1 MNKGVSC
8 LCLTYGRPTLLEEAI
23 ESFLRQ
29 RWDGPSELI
38 ILNDHPDQK
47 LIYRNRR
54 VRIFNARR
62 RLATLGQKR
71 NLSVA
76 LARYDNLLIWDDDD
90 IHLPWRIEET
100 MRAMTDSQYFKC
112 RQAWVWERGE
122 LYNHTP
128 QKEVWFHGM
137 SGYSRELYK
146 AVGGYKR
153 INAGE
158 DVDFERR
165 IMMSERTKK
174 FWRVSPL
181 PLERIYYIYRWS
193 HGHYHTTGCM
203 DLRKIQPD
211 VERGTYKLEP
221 HWKMDYCKLVEQQI
235 KQSPCVEP

>member
-29 RWDGPSELI
+29 QWDGPKELL
-38 ILNDHPDQK
+38 ILNDHPEQK
-47 LIYRNRR
+47 LIYRHRSVR
-54 VRIFNARR
+54 VYNVRR

-100 MRAMTDSQYFKC
+100 MKAMTDSQYFKC

-122 LYNHTP
+122 LYNHMP

-137 SGYSRELYK
+137 SGYSREL
-146 AVGGYKR
+146 
-153 INAGE
+153 
-158 DVDFERR
+158 
-165 IMMSERTKK
+165 
-174 FWRVSPL
+174 
-181 PLERIYYIYRWS
+181 
-193 HGHYHTTGCM
+193 
-203 DLRKIQPD
+203 
-211 VERGTYKLEP
+211 
-221 HWKMDYCKLVEQQI
+221 
-235 KQSPCVEP
+235 